1 MMIFRK
7 ILYVLPLIVVV
18 GCGDAASV
26 TGTVK
31 LADGAPLTSGLVT
44 FESATTNVVGNL
56 DEQGRFSLFQSRPG
70 DRVPP
75 GTYRGMI
82 SYDTSSAESNVDVLA
97 GGQQNTNFLPFPSK
111 YTSYETSGLTLTVQ
125 PGKAVQLDIVLE

>member
-1 MMIFRK
+1 MLFRK
-7 ILYVLPLIVVV
+7 ILYVLPLFVVV

-31 LADGAPLTSGLVT
+31 LADGTPLTSGMVT

-56 DEQGRFSLFQSRPG
+56 DGQGRFSLFQVRPG

-75 GTYRGMI
+75 GTYRGAI
-82 SYDTSSAESNVDVLA
+82 FYDTSLAESQA
-97 GGQQNTNFLPFPSK
+97 GRQARVANFLPFPAK
-111 YTSYETSGLTLTVQ
+111 YASLEKSGLTLTVQ
-125 PGKAVQLDIVLE
+125 PRKAVHLDIVLE